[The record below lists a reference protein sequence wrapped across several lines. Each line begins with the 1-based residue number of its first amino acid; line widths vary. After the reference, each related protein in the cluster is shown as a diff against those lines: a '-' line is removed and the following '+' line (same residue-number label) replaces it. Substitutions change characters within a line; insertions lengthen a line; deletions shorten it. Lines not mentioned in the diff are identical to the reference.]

1 MYSVQ
6 QEDLGEQE
14 IMDFQDLKE
23 SLENRLDNIDERIGE
38 STEEVKL
45 LREDITDY
53 RVKTAVL
60 ENQMAGIVK
69 IGFVILTSIV
79 GLVTYA
85 LRKGL

>member
-1 MYSVQ
+1 MQ

>member
-6 QEDLGEQE
+6 QADLGEQE

-23 SLENRLDNIDERIGE
+23 SLENRLDNIDEKIGE
-38 STEEVKL
+38 GTEEVKL

>member
-1 MYSVQ
+1 M
-6 QEDLGEQE
+6 
-14 IMDFQDLKE
+14 MDFQDLKE
-23 SLENRLDNIDERIGE
+23 SLETRLDNIDERIGE

-45 LREDITDY
+45 LREDISDY

-60 ENQMAGIVK
+60 ENQMSGIVK